1 MELKWLEDFLCLAKT
16 HSFSKASAERNVTQ
30 SAFSRRIQGLEQWLG
45 VVLIDR
51 STYPTALTED
61 GLQFLET
68 AEETLRML
76 HGSRYHFQAK
86 SRPNMQMVSIAALHT
101 LSLVFFPAW
110 FRQIETEVGP
120 VDSRLLP
127 DDYHNCLQAL
137 VEGGYDF
144 LLTYHH
150 PSVPVP
156 LDSDQYPY
164 IVVGRDDFTAVYS
177 PALERGGDA
186 GAFPLL
192 GYAANSFLGR
202 VATFAHA
209 QGGIPAIRVAHT
221 NENSMADA
229 LKRMAIEGH
238 GLAWLPRSL
247 VQQELA
253 DSTLL
258 SLSADIPLE
267 IRLYRNARRTRP
279 VVEKVWRAAQSASS
293 R

>member
-1 MELKWLEDFLCLAKT
+1 MELKWLEDFLCLART

-45 VVLIDR
+45 VLLVDR
-51 STYPTALTED
+51 STYPTALTNE

-68 AEETLRML
+68 AEETVRML
-76 HGSRYHFQAK
+76 HGSRYHLGAI
-86 SRPNMQMVSIAALHT
+86 SRPNKQMVSIAALHT

-110 FRQIETEVGP
+110 FRQIEKKIGP
-120 VDSRLLP
+120 VESRLLP

-137 VEGGYDF
+137 VEGSYDF

-150 PSVPVP
+150 PCVPVP
-156 LDSDQYPY
+156 LDPDQYPY
-164 IVVGRDDFTAVYS
+164 IIVGKDNFTAVYS
-177 PALERGGDA
+177 PSLGRGDA
-186 GAFPLL
+186 NTFPLL

-202 VATFAHA
+202 VSSFAHA
-209 QGGIPAIRVAHT
+209 QGGAPAIRVAHT

-247 VQQELA
+247 AEEELA
-253 DSTLL
+253 TKKLL
-258 SLSADIPLE
+258 SLPAEIPLE
-267 IRLYRNARRTRP
+267 IRLYRSARRTRAA
-279 VVEKVWRAAQSASS
+279 VEKVWGSAQSVSS
-293 R
+293 K